1 VCDAPTPTASRHVP
15 EKAATEWKG
24 AFQKPKEESVADKAD
39 PFDVNAIS
47 RQALEQ
53 AHHAVDAYFDVLKE
67 VVSAF
72 PAGGT
77 EIGKRMKEEGIEN
90 ITAVQA
96 LVKRLS
102 EAKDFQEA
110 LAIQT
115 AFIHSQLNVF
125 AKRASSISE
134 TSASAAKDAV
144 RNLTKPPAG

>member
-1 VCDAPTPTASRHVP
+1 M
-15 EKAATEWKG
+15 
-24 AFQKPKEESVADKAD
+24 ADKAD

>member
-1 VCDAPTPTASRHVP
+1 MAN
-15 EKAATEWKG
+15 KG
-24 AFQKPKEESVADKAD
+24 N

-53 AHHAVDAYFDVLKE
+53 AHHADAYFEILKE

-72 PAGGT
+72 PSGAT
-77 EIGKRMKEEGIEN
+77 EIGERMKEEGVEN

-125 AKRASSISE
+125 AKRAVILTEAS
-134 TSASAAKDAV
+134 TSAA
-144 RNLTKPPAG
+144 TT